1 MASVQNLMVKIGAD
15 ISGLT
20 RGIQNAT
27 RQVTQLARDNEKA
40 FKATKSVGKALTGL
54 GVAGAVGLG
63 MAVKVA
69 ADFESSMSRV
79 GALSGA
85 TSDQMKLLT
94 KEAERLGATTSFSA
108 TEAAEG
114 MQFLAMA
121 GYKTN
126 DIVAA
131 MPGLL
136 ATAAAGQEDLGRT
149 ADIVSN
155 ILTGFGIKAS
165 ETGRVADVLTK
176 AFTNS
181 NTDLNML
188 GQTMKYVAPVAKAS
202 GQSLEGMAAAAG
214 ILGNAGIQADQAG
227 TSLRMMLI
235 RLAKPPKMARDAL
248 SELGVSVTDSK
259 GNMKDLSQVIG
270 EMVKATKGMTE
281 ADKLAAVA
289 KISGTEASAAMLA
302 LMDAGQGTIEKF
314 TKELENSG
322 GTAEEIA
329 KKQLDNLKGQ
339 LIILTSALEGAAISI
354 GNALLPALK
363 VIVTALTKAT
373 EWFNGLSESSK
384 KFIAVGAAV
393 ASLFALMVGPVL
405 YIVGMIPSITA
416 GFGAI
421 AGALGMTSGALLTS
435 IALWGGIALAI
446 IAIGSALYIAYNE
459 VEGFRNAVNAAW
471 QWIINATKTVGS
483 VLKSAFGSSVDW
495 IVQKFDELKGLA
507 VIVGAAIS
515 NVAGVI
521 KEKFSGISSAIGGAA
536 SGIFGSFI
544 AKASEFLSAIK
555 GLFTGDAEALVP
567 IITTLA
573 PTIIGLLIGG
583 IPGLLISA
591 SRFLPAIADG
601 IASGTPS
608 IVEVINNVVS
618 VIIDFLQNSLPNL
631 IQMGLEIIL
640 NLINGI
646 LASLPTLIN
655 VAVMIINTLIE
666 TLATLIPQLLTM
678 GIQLLTTLL
687 EGLVSAIPLI
697 VEAII
702 LVIDSLTNVLLSN
715 LPTIM
720 DAGVNILTAL
730 IEGISTAL
738 PMLLGMAVLL
748 ITEIATGLLQSLP
761 KILDAGMKI
770 LMALISGILQILPQL
785 IATALTLIVKIV
797 SVLIANLPK
806 IISSGVK
813 ILVALINGI
822 VSILPQLIATALKLI
837 VQIATIL
844 IQNLPKILSAGKDIL
859 LALIKGII
867 SIVGTLGKAIFTKVI
882 PAIVDKLKSIDML
895 SIGKDIING
904 LLKGITSMTGALKEK
919 VAGLAKLIPDGVKKL
934 LGIHSP
940 SREAIWLMEMFGQ
953 GMVKGL
959 DNSMRS
965 VKAMAHK
972 LVDAA
977 TPSIDM
983 SYNTPN
989 VTSAGVL
996 GVNHSFD
1003 DDTQATN
1010 AMSRV
1015 EQLLEQLLQK
1025 DQSLVINGREFA
1037 VATYN
1042 DYDNY
1047 GGNKI
1052 KLAER
1057 WD

>member
-1 MASVQNLMVKIGAD
+1 MADHSIIVELGANISNLTNNLRTASNTLSDFGSRTQQLGAD
-15 ISGLT
+15 IAKGFGAVGLSIGAGLGYAVKQSADFDSAMRKAGAIAGANTAEFDAMKQSAIELGANTSKSASEVAVAMTELAAKGFDANQVIAAMPGVISAAEASGEDLAMT
-20 RGIQNAT
+20 SDTVSSALNIWGLEASEASRVADVLAESANSTAAGIEDMQY
-27 RQVTQLARDNEKA
+27 A
-40 FKATKSVGKALTGL
+40 FKYAGSPAAAL
-54 GVAGAVGLG
+54 GVSMEELAGAVGLMTNAGLKGENAGTALRASLLALLNPSEKNSKMMESMGIAITDAKGNFVGLSGLVDNISKSMEG
-63 MAVKVA
+63 MTDTQKAATLASLVGTEAVSGFLALMEAGPDKIDEMTA
-69 ADFESSMSRV
+69 SLEGSEGASKKSADQMKAGIG
-79 GALSGA
+79 GALEELSGA
-85 TSDQMKLLT
+85 IDSLVITIGDQLAPAVQTVAEWLSKLLNWFT
-94 KEAERLGATTSFSA
+94 NLPEGMKQFLVITTAVIGGITLLAAGLGVLLGFVGLVSSGVGSLAILFGTTS
-108 TEAAEG
+108 T
-114 MQFLAMA
+114 
-121 GYKTN
+121 
-126 DIVAA
+126 V
-131 MPGLL
+131 
-136 ATAAAGQEDLGRT
+136 
-149 ADIVSN
+149 
-155 ILTGFGIKAS
+155 ILTTI
-165 ETGRVADVLTK
+165 
-176 AFTNS
+176 
-181 NTDLNML
+181 
-188 GQTMKYVAPVAKAS
+188 
-202 GQSLEGMAAAAG
+202 
-214 ILGNAGIQADQAG
+214 
-227 TSLRMMLI
+227 
-235 RLAKPPKMARDAL
+235 
-248 SELGVSVTDSK
+248 
-259 GNMKDLSQVIG
+259 
-270 EMVKATKGMTE
+270 
-281 ADKLAAVA
+281 
-289 KISGTEASAAMLA
+289 
-302 LMDAGQGTIEKF
+302 GTIF
-314 TKELENSG
+314 G
-322 GTAEEIA
+322 
-329 KKQLDNLKGQ
+329 
-339 LIILTSALEGAAISI
+339 
-354 GNALLPALK
+354 
-363 VIVTALTKAT
+363 VVT
-373 EWFNGLSESSK
+373 
-384 KFIAVGAAV
+384 
-393 ASLFALMVGPVL
+393 
-405 YIVGMIPSITA
+405 
-416 GFGAI
+416 
-421 AGALGMTSGALLTS
+421 
-435 IALWGGIALAI
+435 AI
-446 IAIGSALYIAYNE
+446 IAVTIAIISAYKN
-459 VEGFRNAVNAAW
+459 VEGFRNVVDSSWAW
-471 QWIINATKTVGS
+471 ILNATKKLGPGIQAV
-483 VLKSAFGSSVDW
+483 FGATVDW
-495 IVQKFDELKGLA
+495 IVRKFGELKGLV
-507 VIVGAAIS
+507 VIIGGFIAQVTSVVG
-515 NVAGVI
+515 
-521 KEKFSGISSAIGGAA
+521 EKFADIGSAIGGAA
-536 SGIFGSFI
+536 SGVFGSFV
-544 AKASEFLSAIK
+544 AKASEFLSAVK
-555 GLFTGDAEALVP
+555 ALFTGDAEALVP

-601 IASGTPS
+601 MESGTPK

-655 VAVMIINTLIE
+655 VAVTIISTLIE

-919 VAGLAKLIPDGVKKL
+919 VAGLAKLIPEGVKKL